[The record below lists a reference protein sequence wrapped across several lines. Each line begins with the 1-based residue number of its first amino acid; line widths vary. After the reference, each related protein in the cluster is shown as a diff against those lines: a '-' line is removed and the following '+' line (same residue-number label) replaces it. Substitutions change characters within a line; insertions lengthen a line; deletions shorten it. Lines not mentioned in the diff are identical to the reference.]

1 MYPEFIAIYIG
12 LGVLALLLIV
22 AIILLIV
29 LLKKQGSSRPRNYYA
44 PQQPPQYGSMPRSQG
59 GQSAAGGMAFCRNCG
74 AQFDAANKVCPR
86 CGTPRS

>member
-1 MYPEFIAIYIG
+1 MYPEFVPIYIG
-12 LGVLALLLIV
+12 LAAIALLLIV

-44 PQQPPQYGSMPRSQG
+44 PQQPPQQYGRTSQNQG
-59 GQSAAGGMAFCRNCG
+59 GQPSGGIAFCRNCG
-74 AQFDAANKVCPR
+74 AQFDAAHKVCPR